1 MKKKKS
7 ILLLYVVV
15 CILSGCSHDRI
26 IFEHVL
32 NQAEKQNADYDS
44 ITNLDSIKLA
54 VEYFYEHGSANE
66 QVRAY
71 YLLGCAYR
79 DMGEAPQALEYYQK
93 AVENA
98 DTTQSDC
105 DYRRLAKVHAQMAN
119 LFYQQQLPYEQLAEL
134 ELQQRCAYLAK
145 NYLSAI
151 NAIEH
156 KAGVYELL
164 NQIDSVIQ
172 IKQSVY
178 QLYKQHGYEK
188 EAALSVGP
196 LIDKLV
202 TKERLTEAKQY
213 IDIYEKETGFG
224 KSHIIEKRRATYYYI
239 KGKYYLALEKLDSA
253 RFLFQKLLD
262 PSLDN
267 DQREAGY
274 RGLYLLNKKTGQ
286 KDSLAKYADLC
297 YQLNDA
303 SYASETT
310 QKMQQM
316 QALYNYSRSQKEAS
330 IMKERADRNKLML
343 MTAVTVLALI
353 VALGIYI
360 YQKKRRETEKL
371 QTQYENAKANLEKAR
386 KEQKRMEEENSSL
399 LEEKNNDIRIY
410 EQQIREYEAKLKI
423 EKKKVTNKELME
435 TPIYH
440 RLNYLRTH
448 TMEKIEKNDWKELR
462 KMIDE
467 KIPDFYS
474 EMHAHN
480 TKLQQRDYDL
490 CILVRLY
497 FTPADIGILTD
508 LSPSNISMKRI
519 RLLKRIFGIDGSPED
534 FDKRIQSIC

>member
-1 MKKKKS
+1 MKKTRY
-7 ILLLYVVV
+7 ILLL
-15 CILSGCSHDRI
+15 CAMGCLLSGCTYDRI
-26 IFEHVL
+26 RYEHVL

-54 VEYFYEHGSANE
+54 VEYFDEHGSANE
-66 QVRAY
+66 QVRAN

-93 AVENA
+93 AVDNA
-98 DTTQSDC
+98 DTSQSDC

-119 LFYQQQLPYEQLAEL
+119 LFFQQQLPYEQLEEL
-134 ELQQRCAYLAK
+134 DLQHKCALLAD
-145 NYLSAI
+145 NLLSAI

-156 KAGVYELL
+156 RANAFELL
-164 NQIDSVIQ
+164 NNHDSI
-172 IKQSVY
+172 IKVRETVY
-178 QLYKQHGYEK
+178 QLYKQHGFEK
-188 EAALSVGP
+188 EATYSIGP
-196 LIDKLV
+196 IIIELIEKDHLEK
-202 TKERLTEAKQY
+202 AKNY
-213 IDIYEKETGFG
+213 INIYETETGLGDNRFF
-224 KSHIIEKRRATYYYI
+224 EKRRAIYYYT
-239 KGKYYLALEKLDSA
+239 KGRYYLAVEKPDSA

-274 RGLYLLNKKTGQ
+274 RGLYLLYKKTGQ

-303 SYASETT
+303 SYASKAT

-316 QALYNYSRSQKEAS
+316 QALYNYNRSQKEAS
-330 IMKERADRNKLML
+330 IMKERADRNRLML
-343 MTAVTVLALI
+343 MAAVTVLALI

-360 YQKKRRETEKL
+360 YQKKRSETEKL

-448 TMEKIEKNDWKELR
+448 TKEKNEKNDWKELR

-474 EMHAHN
+474 ELHAHN

-490 CILVRLY
+490 CILVRL
-497 FTPADIGILTD
+497 FFSPADIGILTD

-519 RLLKRIFGIDGSPED
+519 RLLKRIFGVDGTPED
-534 FDKRIQSIC
+534 FDKRIQSIY

>member
-1 MKKKKS
+1 
-7 ILLLYVVV
+7 
-15 CILSGCSHDRI
+15 
-26 IFEHVL
+26 
-32 NQAEKQNADYDS
+32 
-44 ITNLDSIKLA
+44 
-54 VEYFYEHGSANE
+54 
-66 QVRAY
+66 
-71 YLLGCAYR
+71 
-79 DMGEAPQALEYYQK
+79 MGEAPQALEYYQK

-172 IKQSVY
+172 IQQSVY

-267 DQREAGY
+267 DQR
-274 RGLYLLNKKTGQ
+274 
-286 KDSLAKYADLC
+286 
-297 YQLNDA
+297 
-303 SYASETT
+303 
-310 QKMQQM
+310 
-316 QALYNYSRSQKEAS
+316 
-330 IMKERADRNKLML
+330 
-343 MTAVTVLALI
+343 
-353 VALGIYI
+353 
-360 YQKKRRETEKL
+360 
-371 QTQYENAKANLEKAR
+371 
-386 KEQKRMEEENSSL
+386 
-399 LEEKNNDIRIY
+399 
-410 EQQIREYEAKLKI
+410 
-423 EKKKVTNKELME
+423 
-435 TPIYH
+435 
-440 RLNYLRTH
+440 
-448 TMEKIEKNDWKELR
+448 
-462 KMIDE
+462 
-467 KIPDFYS
+467 
-474 EMHAHN
+474 
-480 TKLQQRDYDL
+480 
-490 CILVRLY
+490 
-497 FTPADIGILTD
+497 
-508 LSPSNISMKRI
+508 
-519 RLLKRIFGIDGSPED
+519 
-534 FDKRIQSIC
+534 